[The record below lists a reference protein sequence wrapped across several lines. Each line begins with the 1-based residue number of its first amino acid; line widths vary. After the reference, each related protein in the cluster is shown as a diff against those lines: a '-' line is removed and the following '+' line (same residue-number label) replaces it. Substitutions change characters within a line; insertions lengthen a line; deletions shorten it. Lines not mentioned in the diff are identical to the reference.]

1 MSSFG
6 ETMRQIRL
14 KKGLT
19 QKRLYQEIL
28 SKSYAIR
35 FEQGNHE
42 ISFFLLQQILARF
55 PMDLAEFLYI
65 HRGYRPDET
74 EWFYA
79 GFLHWGNRTDL
90 QALRQ
95 FKQDY
100 LARYPH
106 SEQQAPR
113 ILQLEL
119 RLSQLAYYQAS
130 GKVLGD
136 TVPETI
142 KRPVT
147 ELLAAIQSWTI
158 EDIRF
163 ASNTM
168 DLITS
173 EDLTLYFRTI
183 MASLQ
188 RYRDFTPG
196 KSIIC
201 VFLIN
206 AIHQVIFAEE
216 LVLATQL
223 LASLAEFSQDETQMF
238 YRNYAEFY
246 AGIVQLLQGNLA
258 AQTRAN
264 QAITRF
270 RQLNYQ
276 HHAQL
281 ATATL
286 DSARQLYE
294 SR

>member
-6 ETMRQIRL
+6 ETTRQIRL
-14 KKGLT
+14 KKGFT

-65 HRGYRPDET
+65 HRPDET

-95 FKQDY
+95 FKQAY

-106 SEQQAPR
+106 SEQQATR
-113 ILQLEL
+113 ILQIEL

-168 DLITS
+168 DLIAS

-206 AIHQVIFAEE
+206 AIHQVIFADE
-216 LVLATQL
+216 LALATQL
-223 LASLAEFSQDETQMF
+223 LASLTEFSQEETQMF

-258 AQTRAN
+258 AQARAD

-286 DSARQLYE
+286 QSARERYE